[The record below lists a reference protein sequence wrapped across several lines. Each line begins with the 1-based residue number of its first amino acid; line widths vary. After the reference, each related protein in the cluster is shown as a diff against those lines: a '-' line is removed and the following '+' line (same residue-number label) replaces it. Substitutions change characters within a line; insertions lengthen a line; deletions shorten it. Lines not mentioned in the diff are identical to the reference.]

1 MSVTADVVGDPGA
14 VGTPEIAAR
23 SPLELFWR
31 RLRSD
36 RVALVALGVIVF
48 FVAIAIAAPLIRD
61 LVGAPHYDIPD
72 KGALDQTFGVP
83 TGPSGK
89 HFFGVDKQGRDIF
102 VRVLYGL
109 QVSLLVAVLSTGI
122 SLVIG
127 VVVGLLAGFYRG
139 WVDQVL
145 SRILDVFLAFP
156 VLLLAIGISSS
167 CSLGAGCL
175 GGLMRPGVV
184 TVVIVIAF
192 AGWTYIGRIV
202 RGQVLSLREKEF
214 VEAARSLGASNRRI
228 IFSHLLPNL
237 VAPLIVYTS
246 LLIPSNILFEAAL
259 SFLGVGVQDP
269 RPSLGS
275 MISDAT
281 QNFDTS
287 WWFLFFP
294 GVALVLLVLAF
305 NLIGDGL
312 QDALNP
318 KTSK

>member
-1 MSVTADVVGDPGA
+1 MSVTADVGVDPVA
-14 VGTPEIAAR
+14 VGTPDIAAR
-23 SPLELFWR
+23 SPIELFWR

-36 RVALVALGVIVF
+36 RVAIVALVVIVF
-48 FVAIAIAAPLIRD
+48 FVVIAIAAPLIRD

-72 KGALDQTFGVP
+72 KSALDPNFGVP

-175 GGLMRPGVV
+175 NGLMKPGVV

-214 VEAARSLGASNRRI
+214 IEAARSLGASNRRI

-259 SFLGVGVQDP
+259 SFLGVGVQEP

-294 GVALVLLVLAF
+294 GVTLVLLVLAF